1 MCLYAC
7 TYINNKTITR
17 EAIVMENRVELN
29 KGDVEYVTWN
39 AFKVHNGKSLLD
51 CLTDTGSFT
60 IFGNTR
66 VSTLLFF

>member
-1 MCLYAC
+1 
-7 TYINNKTITR
+7 
-17 EAIVMENRVELN
+17 MENRVELN

-39 AFKVHNGKSLLD
+39 AVKVHNGKSLLD